1 MKTESERFSS
11 LNLYY
16 TNIRELPLDS
26 WIRCTDGDLTKCRKG
41 DKGNHKRDLIAWEMV
56 YDDYLQINGLGKMYE
71 KLLKTMIEKAKAEL
85 DFCITGDRFK
95 LTKAE
100 MEERKIE
107 TMLKNKGSGMTI
119 NQTLIHLSKWIGH
132 WLNVKELKSQEYFDL
147 LNEYEKFNKPQRNG

>member
-1 MKTESERFSS
+1 
-11 LNLYY
+11 
-16 TNIRELPLDS
+16 
-26 WIRCTDGDLTKCRKG
+26 
-41 DKGNHKRDLIAWEMV
+41 
-56 YDDYLQINGLGKMYE
+56 
-71 KLLKTMIEKAKAEL
+71 MIEKAKAEL
-85 DFCITGDRFK
+85 DFCMTGDRFK